1 MEALF
6 FLFWGSMKFGGFQK
20 LSLLN
25 YPDKMAC
32 AVFTNGCN
40 FRCPYCHNAELVC
53 GESRQIDPEQ
63 VLVYLNK
70 RKGILDGICISG
82 GEPLMTDEILTFM
95 ETVKKLGYLIKL
107 DTNGSYPDRLKTVIT
122 KGLADHVAMDVK
134 NTPARYAE
142 TIGLTEAP
150 LTQVRESISFLKEGR
165 IPYEFRTTVVR
176 EFHSAEDIREIA
188 AELSGAAVWYL
199 QPFRDAPEV
208 PRKGLH
214 APDQMTMGEY
224 GSIGNRFIK
233 TIIRN

>member
-1 MEALF
+1 ME
-6 FLFWGSMKFGGFQK
+6 FGGFQK

-40 FRCPYCHNAELVC
+40 FRCPYCHNAGLVR
-53 GESRQIDPEQ
+53 GECTQIDPEQ
-63 VLVYLNK
+63 VLIYLNK
-70 RKGILDGICISG
+70 RKEILDGICISG
-82 GEPLMTDEILTFM
+82 GEPLMTDRILPFL
-95 ETVKKLGYLIKL
+95 EKVKKLGYLIKL
-107 DTNGSYPDRLKTVIT
+107 DTNGSYPERLQTVIT

-134 NTPARYAE
+134 NSAARYAE
-142 TIGLTEAP
+142 TIGLPEAP
-150 LTQVRESISFLKEGR
+150 LTQIRESVSFLKEGR

-176 EFHSAEDIREIA
+176 EFHSAGDISGIA
-188 AELSGAAVWYL
+188 AELSGASVWYL

-214 APDQMTMGEY
+214 APDQMTMEEY

>member
-6 FLFWGSMKFGGFQK
+6 FLFWESMKFGGFQK

-32 AVFTNGCN
+32 AVFTIGCN

-53 GESRQIDPEQ
+53 GESRQIDTEQ
-63 VLVYLNK
+63 VLAYLNK
-70 RKGILDGICISG
+70 RKEILDGICISG
-82 GEPLMTDEILTFM
+82 GEPLMTDRVLPFM
-95 ETVKKLGYLIKL
+95 EKVKELGYLIKL
-107 DTNGSYPDRLKTVIT
+107 DTNGSYPERLQTVIT
-122 KGLADHVAMDVK
+122 EGLVDHAAMDVK
-134 NTPARYAE
+134 NTAAGYAE
-142 TIGLTEAP
+142 TIGLPEAP
-150 LTQVRESISFLKEGR
+150 LAQIRESINILKEGR
-165 IPYEFRTTVVR
+165 IPYEFRTTVVQ
-176 EFHSAEDIREIA
+176 EFHSADDIREIA

-208 PRKGLH
+208 PLKGLH
-214 APDQMTMGEY
+214 APDKMTMEEF